1 MHSYIAIQNTYHIF
15 EMALFIN
22 NTLHDTIH
30 EDKRHTSKLFIPLLN
45 ELLTRNKITLGSLSF
60 CAVNCGPGPFSTL
73 RSIIAS
79 ANGLHC
85 ATNIPLIGIDGLDAT
100 FLEFYNPN
108 YQHTVV
114 LLNAF
119 NNEIYYLIADG
130 EQIIR
135 KGYKK
140 IDLFLEHI
148 EHTYPAPVNFI
159 GNGIALHQ
167 DLIKN
172 VLGDN
177 AVIADPLPE
186 FCSLE
191 TIAHMGLHA
200 FKANNYSDDY
210 LMPLHLKKHAVE
222 L

>member
-1 MHSYIAIQNTYHIF
+1 MHSYIAIQNTYDIF

-22 NTLHDTIH
+22 NTLHDTIQ
-30 EDKRHTSKLFIPLLN
+30 EDKRHTSKMFIPLLDQ
-45 ELLTRNKITLGSLSF
+45 LLTRNNITLASLAF

-73 RSIIAS
+73 RSVIAS
-79 ANGLHC
+79 VNGLHA

-100 FLEFYNPN
+100 FLEFYNAD

-114 LLNAF
+114 LINAF

-130 EQIIR
+130 KQIISKGYQKIDTFLEQI
-135 KGYKK
+135 KK
-140 IDLFLEHI
+140 
-148 EHTYPAPVNFI
+148 TYPAPINFI
-159 GNGIALHQ
+159 GNGVTLHHN
-167 DLIKN
+167 LITN

-177 AVIADPLPE
+177 AVIANPIPQ
-186 FCSLE
+186 FCSLT
-191 TIAHMGLHA
+191 TIAHMGLEA
-200 FKANNYSDDY
+200 FKANNYTTDY